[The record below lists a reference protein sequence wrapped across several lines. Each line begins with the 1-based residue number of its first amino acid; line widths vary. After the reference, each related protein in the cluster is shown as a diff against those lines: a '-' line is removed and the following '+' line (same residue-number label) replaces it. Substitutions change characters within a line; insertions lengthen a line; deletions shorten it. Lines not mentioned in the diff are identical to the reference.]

1 MSVLGSKVRSILPRK
16 VPVGIQILAG
26 ANQAAL
32 AAALAADLQFVRF
45 EIHSDYHKNLAYS
58 TMEQGL

>member
-32 AAALAADLQFVRF
+32 AAALSADLQFVRLVKYVKTLLVKF
-45 EIHSDYHKNLAYS
+45 SWVVNY
-58 TMEQGL
+58 

>member
-32 AAALAADLQFVRF
+32 AAALSADLQFVRLV
-45 EIHSDYHKNLAYS
+45 KNKNTLRPY
-58 TMEQGL
+58 